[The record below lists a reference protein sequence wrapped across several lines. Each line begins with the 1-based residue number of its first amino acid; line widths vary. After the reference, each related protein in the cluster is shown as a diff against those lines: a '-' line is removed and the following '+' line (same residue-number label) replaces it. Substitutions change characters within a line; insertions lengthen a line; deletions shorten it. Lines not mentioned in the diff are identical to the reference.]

1 MKNKNIIQQSDNDLN
16 KFKQQLLEGIKAGKP
31 LSGKDGL
38 LTPLLK
44 EVIEASLEGEL
55 DAYLQEE
62 DSNNIN
68 NRRNGYTNKEIR
80 SESGTFQLSTPRD
93 RNSSFEPQIVKKR
106 QTILNDT
113 MDQKILSLFSSGM
126 GYTEISNHIAD
137 MYDVDVST
145 STISAITDRLI
156 PKITEWRARPLDSIY
171 PVVFLDGMYFKV
183 RDGGK
188 VVTKVLYNIL
198 GINQAGIKEI
208 LGFYI
213 AESEGANFWLGVLN
227 DLRERGVKDVLI
239 ACIDGLTGFPQAI
252 ATIFPKTEVQLC
264 VVHQIRS
271 SLKYVV
277 SKEQKQFLA
286 DLKLVYTA
294 ANKDLAETNLNML
307 DEKWGK
313 RYPSVIKSWINNW
326 ENLSQYFKY
335 SSEIRRL
342 IYTTNPIEG
351 FHRQVRKFTKTKS
364 AFVSENALFKLM
376 YCACQKIQK
385 KWTAPMA
392 NWGLIISQ
400 LDLHFEDRI
409 NLCEKT
415 NI

>member
-1 MKNKNIIQQSDNDLN
+1 MKDISINQLANNDLTR
-16 KFKQQLLEGIKAGKP
+16 FKQQLLEGIKAGKP

-55 DAYLQEE
+55 DAHLAKEQK
-62 DSNNIN
+62 NNKN
-68 NRRNGYTNKEIR
+68 NRRNGYNSKDMR
-80 SESGTFQLSTPRD
+80 SESGTFSLATPRD
-93 RNSSFEPQIVKKR
+93 RNSTFEPQIVKKR
-106 QTILNDT
+106 QTVLNDT
-113 MDQKILSLFSSGM
+113 MDRKILSLFAAGM
-126 GYTEISNHIAD
+126 GYSEISNHIAD

-145 STISAITDRLI
+145 ATISAITDRLI

-171 PVVFLDGMYFKV
+171 PVVFLDGMFFKV

-188 VVTKVLYNIL
+188 VVTKVLYNVL
-198 GINQAGIKEI
+198 GINQADIKNV

-227 DLRERGVKDVLI
+227 DLRERGVKDILI

-252 ATIFPKTEVQLC
+252 STIFPKTEVQLC
-264 VVHQIRS
+264 IVHQIRS
-271 SLKYVV
+271 SFKYVV

-294 ANKDLAETNLNML
+294 TSKEVAETNLHML

-313 RYPSVIKSWINNW
+313 RYPSVIKSWYNNW

-351 FHRQVRKFTKTKS
+351 FHRQVRRFTKTKS
-364 AFVSENALFKLM
+364 AFSSETALFKLM

-385 KWTAPMA
+385 KWSAPMH

-400 LDLHFEDRI
+400 LDLHFEGRVNLTEKI
-409 NLCEKT
+409 N
-415 NI
+415 I

>member
-1 MKNKNIIQQSDNDLN
+1 MKDKNIIHQADNDLN

-31 LSGKDGL
+31 LSGKYGL

-55 DAYLQEE
+55 DAHLQEAH
-62 DSNNIN
+62 SNNIN
-68 NRRNGYTNKEIR
+68 NRRNGYTSKEIS
-80 SESGTFQLSTPRD
+80 SESGTFNLSTPRD

-106 QTILNDT
+106 QTVLNEA

-126 GYTEISNHIAD
+126 GYIEISNHIAD

-145 STISAITDRLI
+145 STISAITDRLM
-156 PKITEWRARPLDSIY
+156 PKITEWRARPLDSTY
-171 PVVFLDGMYFKV
+171 PVVFLDGMFFKV

-227 DLRERGVKDVLI
+227 DLRERGVKDILI

-294 ANKDLAETNLNML
+294 ANKDLAETNLTML

-313 RYPSVIKSWINNW
+313 RYPSAIKSWINNW

-385 KWTAPMA
+385 KWTAPMP

-400 LDLHFEDRI
+400 LDLHFEGRI
-409 NLCEKT
+409 NLAEK
-415 NI
+415 ISV

>member
-1 MKNKNIIQQSDNDLN
+1 MKDKNIIQPEDNDLN

-31 LSGKDGL
+31 LSGKGGL

-55 DAYLQEE
+55 DAHLQEE
-62 DSNNIN
+62 HSNNAN
-68 NRRNGYTNKEIR
+68 NRRNGYSSKEIN
-80 SESGTFQLSTPRD
+80 SESGTFNLSTPRD
-93 RNSSFEPQIVKKR
+93 RNSTFEPQIVKKR
-106 QTILNDT
+106 QTVLNDAV
-113 MDQKILSLFSSGM
+113 DQKILSLFAAGM
-126 GYTEISNHIAD
+126 GYNDISNHLAEL
-137 MYDVDVST
+137 YDVEVST

-171 PVVFLDGMYFKV
+171 PIVFLDGMFFKV

-188 VVTKVLYNIL
+188 VVTKVLYNVL
-198 GINQAGIKEI
+198 GVNQAGIKEI

-227 DLRERGVKDVLI
+227 DLRERGVKDILI

-252 ATIFPKTEVQLC
+252 STIFPKTEIQLC
-264 VVHQIRS
+264 IIHQIRS

-294 ANKDLAETNLNML
+294 ANKDLAENNLNML

-313 RYPSVIKSWINNW
+313 RYPSVIKSWYNNW

-342 IYTTNPIEG
+342 IYTTNAIEG

-364 AFVSENALFKLM
+364 AFASETALFKLM

-385 KWTAPMA
+385 KWSAPMH

-400 LDLHFEDRI
+400 LDLHFEGRI
-409 NLCEKT
+409 NLAEKI